1 MQFLELW
8 WDCNSLIEWCS
19 RNLFSLIYVVGII
32 DYNFLCFR
40 EAIQQVFELRNKSQ
54 VFVALS
60 TNHHSNILNNQNTTV
75 NSETQNSALN
85 SATVQSWRYEDEPYV
100 LLK

>member
-1 MQFLELW
+1 MKRIVTGFLELW
-8 WDCNSLIEWCS
+8 QKSVGVLIDWYFIKH
-19 RNLFSLIYVVGII
+19 FSLIFVVGII

-60 TNHHSNILNNQNTTV
+60 TNHHSNILSNQNTTV
-75 NSETQNSALN
+75 NSETQNTTLN
-85 SATVQSWRYEDEPYV
+85 SATVQR
-100 LLK
+100 